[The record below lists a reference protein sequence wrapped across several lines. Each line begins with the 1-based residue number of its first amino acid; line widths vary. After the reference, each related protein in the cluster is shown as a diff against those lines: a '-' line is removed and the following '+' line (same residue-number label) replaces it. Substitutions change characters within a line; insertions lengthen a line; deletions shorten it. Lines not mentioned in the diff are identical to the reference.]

1 MEGMENVQR
10 NHKDTIF
17 HDLFSEKEN
26 ALSLYNA
33 LNGTDYKDAENLQIV
48 TLSDVIYIQWKND
61 VSVLFENRLELWE
74 HQSTINYN
82 MPLRGLIYY
91 AHNIDGIIRSQDVSL
106 YGTKRIKLPTPGYYV
121 FYNGL
126 EEAPAKQDMKLSEA
140 FQIPVEGYEWTAHV
154 LNVNAKENEEL
165 LKKCLVLEGYVTLV
179 RYVQENQAAK
189 MSMFEALDKAVQ
201 RCIDENVLKE
211 YLLKK
216 RSEVML
222 MLLTEFNQVLYERTI
237 RGEGR
242 KEGEEEGRKEGEK
255 EERKRLSGLVL
266 SLMKEGKMD
275 DMEHAMQD
283 NNFRNQ
289 LYQRYNL

>member
-1 MEGMENVQR
+1 MEWEENVQR
-10 NHKDTIF
+10 NHKDTVF

-33 LNGTDYKDAENLQIV
+33 LNGTDYKDVENLQVV
-48 TLSDVIYIQWKND
+48 TLSDVIYVQWKND

-91 AHNIDGIIRSQDVSL
+91 AHNIDGIIRSQDVTL
-106 YGTKRIKLPTPGYYV
+106 YGTKRIMLPTPGYYV

-126 EEAPAKQDMKLSEA
+126 EAAPARQDLKLSDA

-154 LNVNAKENEEL
+154 LNVNAKENEGL

-189 MSMFEALDKAVQ
+189 MRMFDALDKAVQ
-201 RCIDENVLKE
+201 RCINENVLKE

-222 MLLTEFNQVLYERTI
+222 MLLTEFNQELYERTI

-242 KEGEEEGRKEGEK
+242 EEGRKEGEK
-255 EERKRLSGLVL
+255 EGEKKGENRLRNLVL

-275 DMEHAMQD
+275 DMKHALQD

>member
-1 MEGMENVQR
+1 M
-10 NHKDTIF
+10 
-17 HDLFSEKEN
+17 FSEKEN

-33 LNGTDYKDAENLQIV
+33 LNGTDYKDVENLQVV
-48 TLSDVIYIQWKND
+48 TLSDVIYVQWKND

-91 AHNIDGIIRSQDVSL
+91 AHNIDGIIRSQDVTL
-106 YGTKRIKLPTPGYYV
+106 YGTKRIMLPTPGYYV

-126 EEAPAKQDMKLSEA
+126 EAAPARQDLKLSDA

-154 LNVNAKENEEL
+154 LNVNAKENEGL

-189 MSMFEALDKAVQ
+189 MRMFDALDKAVQ
-201 RCIDENVLKE
+201 RCINENVLKE

-222 MLLTEFNQVLYERTI
+222 MLLTEFNQELYERTI

-242 KEGEEEGRKEGEK
+242 EEGRKEGEK
-255 EERKRLSGLVL
+255 EGEKKGENRLRNLVL

-275 DMEHAMQD
+275 DMKHALQD

>member
-1 MEGMENVQR
+1 
-10 NHKDTIF
+10 
-17 HDLFSEKEN
+17 
-26 ALSLYNA
+26 
-33 LNGTDYKDAENLQIV
+33 
-48 TLSDVIYIQWKND
+48 
-61 VSVLFENRLELWE
+61 
-74 HQSTINYN
+74 
-82 MPLRGLIYY
+82 
-91 AHNIDGIIRSQDVSL
+91 
-106 YGTKRIKLPTPGYYV
+106 
-121 FYNGL
+121 
-126 EEAPAKQDMKLSEA
+126 
-140 FQIPVEGYEWTAHV
+140 
-154 LNVNAKENEEL
+154 
-165 LKKCLVLEGYVTLV
+165 
-179 RYVQENQAAK
+179 
-189 MSMFEALDKAVQ
+189 MFEALDKAVQ

-266 SLMKEGKMD
+266 SLIKEGRMDDLERAMRDNDFCDQLYEKTIRQEGRREGRQEGENRLRDLVLSLMKEGKMD

>member
-1 MEGMENVQR
+1 MEWEENVQR
-10 NHKDTIF
+10 NHKDTVF

-33 LNGTDYKDAENLQIV
+33 LNGTDYKDVENLQVV
-48 TLSDVIYIQWKND
+48 TLSDVIYVQWKND

-91 AHNIDGIIRSQDVSL
+91 AHNIDGIIRSQDVTL
-106 YGTKRIKLPTPGYYV
+106 YGTKRIMLPTPGYYV

-126 EEAPAKQDMKLSEA
+126 EAAPARQDLKLSDA

-154 LNVNAKENEEL
+154 LNVNAKENEGL

-189 MSMFEALDKAVQ
+189 MRMFDALDKAVQ
-201 RCIDENVLKE
+201 RCINEYVLKE

-222 MLLTEFNQVLYERTI
+222 MLLTEFNQELYERTI

-242 KEGEEEGRKEGEK
+242 EEGRKEGEK
-255 EERKRLSGLVL
+255 EGEKKGENRLRNLVL

-275 DMEHAMQD
+275 DMKHALQD